1 LKIIKGLL
9 LKIIS
14 NLYTM
19 KKYTKG
25 FTLIELLVVIAII
38 GILSSVVLVSLN
50 SARSKGNDAKI
61 QSTLSGIRSAAE
73 LSYTNNNNSYANVQS
88 DSAAYNSSLTGMN
101 VTPVW
106 ATADTDQYAVS
117 APLPG
122 NTGKSFCVDSFGN
135 ATTTATANVDTA
147 AELADATGCL

>member
-1 LKIIKGLL
+1 
-9 LKIIS
+9 
-14 NLYTM
+14 M

-61 QSTLSGIRSAAE
+61 QATLSGIRSAAE
-73 LSYTNNNNSYANVQS
+73 LSYSNNNNSYINVQT
-88 DSAAYNSSLTGMN
+88 DAAAYTTSLTSMS

-106 ATADTDQYAVS
+106 ATASATAYAVS

-122 NTGKSFCVDSFGN
+122 NSGKSFCIDNLGN
-135 ATTTATANVDTA
+135 ATTTTTTLVDTA
-147 AELADATGCL
+147 AELADAAGCL